1 MTSTNQQIKRV
12 ALSLL
17 GDMPA
22 DQIDRDKIA
31 VGLRSDTDKL
41 LENIADA
48 RWRGD
53 TDKINGIKYQLMVKR
68 TMIKILSRNGVR

>member
-1 MTSTNQQIKRV
+1 MTSSHQQIKRV
-12 ALSLL
+12 ALSRL

-22 DQIDRDKIA
+22 DQIDRDRIA
-31 VGLRSDTDKL
+31 VGIRSDTDEL

-53 TDKINGIKYQLMVKR
+53 TDKINGLKYQLMVKR